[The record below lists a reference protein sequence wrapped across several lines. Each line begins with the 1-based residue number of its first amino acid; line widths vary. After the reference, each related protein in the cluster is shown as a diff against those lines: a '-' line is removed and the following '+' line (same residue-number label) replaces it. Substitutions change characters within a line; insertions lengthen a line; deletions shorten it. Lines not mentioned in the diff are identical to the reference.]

1 MSHLLT
7 FENGMLFYATIN
19 KNEIKEIAQNEKLE
33 AFFTLA
39 MGKWTKR
46 MSSSIVFLNISWVD
60 QHI

>member
-1 MSHLLT
+1 
-7 FENGMLFYATIN
+7 MLFYATIN